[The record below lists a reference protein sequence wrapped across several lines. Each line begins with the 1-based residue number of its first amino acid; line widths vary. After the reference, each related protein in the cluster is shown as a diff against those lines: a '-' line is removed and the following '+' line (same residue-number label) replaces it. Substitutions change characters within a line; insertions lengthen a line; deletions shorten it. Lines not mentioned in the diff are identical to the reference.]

1 MLFLTLLGG
10 ANAAWGDDVL
20 VYTLDGTK
28 NGGNNGYAT
37 ESKITQGDVTWM
49 VTGNTDINPWRIGGK
64 NLSGV
69 DRPLYSTLT
78 LEDDI
83 SKVVVTNGTASLTV
97 NSMTLIVSSKSD
109 FSSPTSTVSGT
120 FTANNTTTFDRPTG
134 ADWSNKYFKIVY
146 NVTTSGDKNQFA
158 QFVKAEFYKASSVSN
173 CVAPTFSPAAGTF
186 TSAQNVTISC
196 ETSGATIYYT
206 IDGSTPTTS
215 SSVYSSAIPVSQT
228 TTIKAFAAASGYN
241 NSIVASATYTIVEPL
256 TTMDEIFAAA
266 TEAGST
272 ATSVAVKFNN
282 WVVTGVK
289 SSNAYVTDGTK
300 GFIIYQSGHGFEVG
314 NILSGTASCKVQLYN
329 GSAEITNLNSTTTG
343 LTVTTGGTVTP
354 VTTMAI
360 ASLAGVNTG
369 AVFSFENLVYDGTN
383 LSDGTNDIQPYT
395 TFYSG
400 TFEKGKT
407 YNVTG
412 VYLQYKNIKEIL
424 PRSEADIVEVVIT
437 DPVINADATLNLAY
451 DAISGEIAYTI
462 DNSVEGTSLSA
473 TTNADWISNITVG
486 DESVTFTTTANE
498 GDADRTGTITL
509 SYEGANDKVVN
520 ITQSHFVAD
529 YATLPFKF
537 DGGKGDIENT
547 AGLTQSGLDD
557 DYNSSPKLK
566 FDGTGDYVVLKF
578 NERPGTLKFDIKG
591 NGFSGGTFTVQTS
604 EDGIE
609 YTDVA
614 TYSTLEDTETK
625 TISNL
630 GEDVRYIKWI
640 YTDKSSGNVALGNI
654 ALAQYVEP
662 QAYTVSW
669 MTGENITDIFVFAGD
684 ESEAIDNGSSVDER
698 TTVMV
703 SVDVAEGYELEA
715 LTVKDAEEND
725 ILLTE
730 IEPDVYYSFVMPAS
744 NVTITATAKEYTH
757 ANYILA
763 TSITSG
769 KHYVIASGNED
780 GKVKVM
786 GDQAN
791 NNRPAVDAIIE
802 DGVLKVSVEYEF
814 VIESAEIDNVSGY
827 SIYDEGVS
835 GYLYAA
841 SSNSNYLKTQAE
853 NNTNGVWTITID
865 SEGKASVEA
874 KGSNTRKVMQ
884 YNNNSSLFACYA
896 SASQSPVYLFEKV
909 EAPETV
915 PVTIGATGYGT
926 LYYSDKALAIPE
938 DMTAKYVS
946 SVNDGMI
953 SFTELNEGVIP
964 AGTAVVLQA
973 TQGEYKFL
981 VVTDSETES
990 PADNMLLGFD
1000 EQSTTVGPNGETDGY
1015 KFYMLSRNSSGD
1027 DKSVGF
1033 YWGEENGKAFQ
1044 NGAHKA
1050 YLALPA
1056 GGADAKSFYLFS
1068 DAVTDGIGA
1077 VESTRFNAQ
1086 GAEIYNL
1093 NGQRVSTPQRGIYII
1108 NGKKVLVK

>member
-1 MLFLTLLGG
+1 MLMLTLLGSTS
-10 ANAAWGDDVL
+10 AWADDEL
-20 VYTLDGTK
+20 VYTLDGSIT
-28 NGGNNGYAT
+28 GGTNGYAT
-37 ESKITQGDVTWM
+37 ESEITQGNVTWM
-49 VTGNTDINPWRIGGK
+49 VMGNTTLSPWRIGGK
-64 NLSGV
+64 NLSGEN
-69 DRPLYSTLT
+69 RPLYSTST
-78 LEDDI
+78 LENDI

-206 IDGSTPTTS
+206 IDGTTPTTS
-215 SSVYSSAIPVSQT
+215 SSVYSSAIPVSET

-369 AVFSFENLVYDGTN
+369 AVFSFENLVYEGTN
-383 LSDGTNDIQPYT
+383 LSDGTNDIRPYT

-400 TFEKGKT
+400 TFENGKT

-412 VYLQYKNIKEIL
+412 VYLQYNNIKEIL

-473 TTNADWISNITVG
+473 TSNADWISNITVG

-537 DGGKGDIENT
+537 DGGKGDIEKT

-591 NGFSGGTFTVQTS
+591 NNFSGGTFSVQTS
-604 EDGIE
+604 EDGVT
-609 YTDVA
+609 YTDLDEF
-614 TYSTLEDTETK
+614 TELGSTETK
-625 TISNL
+625 TYTTL
-630 GEDVRYIKWI
+630 GENVRYIKWI
-640 YTDKSSGNVALGNI
+640 YTEKASGNVALGNI
-654 ALAQYVEP
+654 QLGKYGPVEP
-662 QAYTVSW
+662 VDEYFEKVTSTAD
-669 MTGENITDIFVFAGD
+669 ITDGD
-684 ESEAIDNGSSVDER
+684 YLIVYEEGSVAFDGSLETLDAVSNIIEVTIDNGKIPATDEAKAAVFTISVTDG
-698 TTVMV
+698 TLKSASGKYIGV
-703 SVDVAEGYELEA
+703 SKNSNGLSQTDDAEAYTHRFAIDDNRNAVISAVFEESTMTLRFNTASNQNRFRYYKDNGQQAIQLYKLSTVAE
-715 LTVKDAEEND
+715 
-725 ILLTE
+725 E
-730 IEPDVYYSFVMPAS
+730 I
-744 NVTITATAKEYTH
+744 
-757 ANYILA
+757 
-763 TSITSG
+763 
-769 KHYVIASGNED
+769 
-780 GKVKVM
+780 
-786 GDQAN
+786 
-791 NNRPAVDAIIE
+791 
-802 DGVLKVSVEYEF
+802 
-814 VIESAEIDNVSGY
+814 
-827 SIYDEGVS
+827 
-835 GYLYAA
+835 
-841 SSNSNYLKTQAE
+841 
-853 NNTNGVWTITID
+853 
-865 SEGKASVEA
+865 
-874 KGSNTRKVMQ
+874 
-884 YNNNSSLFACYA
+884 
-896 SASQSPVYLFEKV
+896 
-909 EAPETV
+909 
-915 PVTIGATGYGT
+915 PVTIGSTGYST

-946 SVNDGMI
+946 SVNNGKI

-990 PADNMLLGFD
+990 PDDNMLLGFD
-1000 EQSTTVGPNGETDGY
+1000 DTGKMTVGPNGETEGY

-1033 YWGEENGKAFQ
+1033 YYGAANGGAFT

-1056 GGADAKSFYLFS
+1056 GGAGAKSFYLFN
-1068 DAVTDGIGA
+1068 DAITDGIGA

-1086 GAEIYNL
+1086 GTEIYHL